1 MNENEMNKDIQTRE
15 IKPRE
20 RGRDPLATTCYNDN
34 WYSAEEAE
42 ELKRRFKVW
51 QAAYRKEGKDKWEQT
66 HQGKLCLA
74 FYEAFHAYRKYLEE
88 NKFAIRSPHG
98 HDVDYDEHKLFEE
111 GLRMV
116 ESLKREREE
125 TLRRNLEKAQ
135 KAARCRHRYLN
146 GRQCGAPRVKGKKLC
161 HMHERVEESKT
172 AIIDLGPLEDGD
184 SIQMAIRRLQG
195 AILEGKLNH
204 RQIGQL
210 AYTIQLAA
218 WNVTRTSV
226 MAKNLTTD

>member
-1 MNENEMNKDIQTRE
+1 MNTDIRTRE

-20 RGRDPLATTCYNDN
+20 RGRDPLATTSYKDQ

-42 ELKRRFKVW
+42 ELERRFKVW

-88 NKFAIRSPHG
+88 NAFARRITGQG
-98 HDVDYDEHKLFEE
+98 HAVDYDEHKLFEE

-116 ESLKREREE
+116 ENLKSDEREE
-125 TLRRNLEKAQ
+125 TLRRNLAKAQ

-146 GRQCGAPRVKGKKLC
+146 GA
-161 HMHERVEESKT
+161 S
-172 AIIDLGPLEDGD
+172 
-184 SIQMAIRRLQG
+184 
-195 AILEGKLNH
+195 
-204 RQIGQL
+204 
-210 AYTIQLAA
+210 AA
-218 WNVTRTSV
+218 RPG
-226 MAKNLTTD
+226 